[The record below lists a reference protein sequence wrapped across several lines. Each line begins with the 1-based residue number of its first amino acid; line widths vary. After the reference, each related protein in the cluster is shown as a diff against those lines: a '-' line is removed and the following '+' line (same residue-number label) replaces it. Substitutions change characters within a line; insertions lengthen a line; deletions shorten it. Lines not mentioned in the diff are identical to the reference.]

1 MLLSNNIMENSKILL
16 MHITKTSGHHRA
28 TVAIENALK
37 IVSPSVETMNINGFA
52 YAYPILEKIVNRA
65 YMSVIK
71 RRPKI
76 WDYLYDNPAVIKRTG
91 TIKKILNNAKHSKL
105 ARLFE
110 RFQPDC
116 VICSQAFPCGMVGDL
131 KKRYKYPVRLIGVLT
146 DFAPHHY
153 WLHDEVDYY
162 IVPTEEAQD
171 RLIADGISSERIKL
185 FGIPI
190 DPKFNEPVSAKEV
203 ADKMGFNLSVP
214 TILVMGGG
222 QGLGPIRSIVSSL
235 AELELNFQ
243 LIVLS
248 GTNKKVLKMLKRIR
262 FPNKQKIKIFPYI
275 DNVNELMDISTL
287 IVTKPGGM
295 TTAES
300 LAKGM
305 PMVVVDP
312 IPGQEARNT
321 KLLLEKGIAVEVD
334 DVDEVGIKIR
344 ELLDNP
350 EKIKSMSK
358 AALKHSNV
366 HSALNI
372 AKLVLK

>member
-1 MLLSNNIMENSKILL
+1 MENSRILL

-37 IVSPSVETMNINGFA
+37 IVSPEVETLNINGFA

-76 WDYLYDNPAVIKRTG
+76 WDYLYDNPAVIKKTG
-91 TIKKILNNAKHSKL
+91 TIKKILNNAKHPKL

-116 VICSQAFPCGMVGDL
+116 VICSQAFPCGMVGDF
-131 KKRYKYPVRLIGVLT
+131 KKRHNYPVKLIGVLT

-162 IVPTEEAQD
+162 IVPTKEAQD
-171 RLIADGISSERIKL
+171 RLIVDGIAEDKIKL

-190 DPKFNEPVSAKEV
+190 DPKFNDFVSVEEV
-203 ADKMGFNLSVP
+203 ADKIGFDLNVP
-214 TILVMGGG
+214 IILVMGGG

-235 AELELNFQ
+235 AELESNFQ

-248 GTNKKVLKMLKRIR
+248 GTNKKVLKKLKKIR
-262 FPNKQKIKIFPYI
+262 FLNGQKVKFFPYV

-305 PMVVVDP
+305 PMVIVDP

-334 DVDEVGIKIR
+334 DVNEVGLKIK
-344 ELLDNP
+344 ELLDSP
-350 EKIKSMSK
+350 EEIESMSK
-358 AALKHSNV
+358 AALKYSNV
-366 HSALNI
+366 HSAINI

>member
-1 MLLSNNIMENSKILL
+1 MENPRILL

-28 TVAIENALK
+28 TMAIENALK
-37 IVSPSVETMNINGFA
+37 IVNPSVETMNINGFA
-52 YAYPILEKIVNRA
+52 YTYPILEKIVNRA

-76 WDYLYDNPAVIKRTG
+76 WDYLYDNPVFIKRTG
-91 TIKKILNNAKHSKL
+91 KIKKVLNSAKHPKL
-105 ARLFE
+105 ARLFN
-110 RFQPDC
+110 RFQPDF
-116 VICSQAFPCGMVGDL
+116 VVCSQAFPCGMVGDF
-131 KKRYKYPVRLIGVLT
+131 KKRYKYPVKLIGVLT

-162 IVPTEEAQD
+162 IVPTKEARD
-171 RLIADGISSERIKL
+171 RLITDGIAKERIKL

-190 DPKFNEPVSAKEV
+190 DPRFNKSIPVKGV
-203 ADKMGFNLSVP
+203 ADKLGFDLNVP
-214 TILVMGGG
+214 TILIMGGG

-235 AELELNFQ
+235 AELESNFQ
-243 LIVLS
+243 LIVLA
-248 GTNKKVLKMLKRIR
+248 GTNKKALKALKKIR
-262 FPNKQKIKIFPYI
+262 FPHKQKIKVFPHV
-275 DNVNELMDISTL
+275 DNVNELMDISAL

-305 PMVVVDP
+305 PMVIVDP

-321 KLLLEKGIAVEVD
+321 KLLLEKGIAIEVD
-334 DVDEVGIKIR
+334 DIDEVGLKIK

-358 AALKHSNV
+358 SALKHSNV
-366 HSALNI
+366 RAAFDI
-372 AKLVLK
+372 ANLIL

>member
-1 MLLSNNIMENSKILL
+1 MENSKILL